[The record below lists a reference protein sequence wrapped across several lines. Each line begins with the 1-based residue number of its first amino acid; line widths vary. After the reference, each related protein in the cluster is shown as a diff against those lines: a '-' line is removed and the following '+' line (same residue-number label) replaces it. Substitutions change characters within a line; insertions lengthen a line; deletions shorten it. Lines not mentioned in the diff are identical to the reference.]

1 MTKVKKV
8 SALFLSFAL
17 AFSTIGFGFPPIKAY
32 AAMYI
37 AMSWSD
43 LKSQAENAPAG
54 TTIYIGSDITTD
66 ELDNRIVVNKKKNLT
81 VDLFGHSIKKNN
93 GSSFYKNGHIFEI
106 QGDSTFTL
114 KDSMGGGSLEYGCG
128 NNGGAINIHEG
139 STATIENI
147 TFANNR
153 AGIDGGAIFNR
164 GILKMNNCVVKNN
177 TAKDT
182 GGGIFNSGEGTFE
195 LNNVEICYNR
205 CDNDGGGLN
214 IHTKEVSIMR
224 NCNIHHNTSKDE
236 GAGFRFD
243 DGGETMLLYNT
254 SITDNVAKDD
264 GGGFYLEDG
273 TIKLYGCNISRNSA
287 EYGGGFCT
295 EEKVVLEDSEY
306 GVNVISGNVATDY
319 GGGIYTDGEV
329 TIKSADINNNTAY
342 EDGGGMYIRSGKCQF
357 NGGTIQKNSAVTGR
371 GGGMYIND
379 AEVWIRRGQVIE
391 NMAGRDGGGI
401 FCDQEMDKLHVS
413 QTPVIRNN
421 DSTKGKDIFMY
432 SCDTIDL
439 DGRLENG
446 AYISFSFFYGRQRQ
460 GPSLPPVF
468 TYDPKFNEDVTTDY
482 SDHNGSDDP
491 NLYFH
496 SADNY
501 KIKRSGGEVQLSN
514 TIVAPEQSAQPAYP
528 DPVDKNTFI
537 PWNEQIVFNTEI
549 KGNNWLSGIS
559 GERKLNEINT
569 PVSHDASMKGVAS
582 ATSCIGSYTG
592 HHDYAITQYKTIDE
606 LLNIGIRRLDLRV
619 NNKRVWKK
627 NGDIGDQKDDGE
639 NLYMCHGTS
648 NAGGT
653 YFAEDPITGY
663 PLNFLTVLGWIEDF
677 LRRNPT
683 EYVMVTF
690 KAEVQHDYDAT
701 KTYTRLDKILREHI
715 NDINPTTGEPYFY
728 LQDGVYGKDYQDWP
742 KLKDVRGKIVIR
754 AGDERECGFS
764 YGGLPSDDF
773 EGRYYAPQ
781 QEGSYRDSETDR
793 LKRLK
798 AFARNEI
805 ATRDLPTDASRL
817 IDSATGKEVFVEGAT
832 NCVDEGIGKIPGI
845 EPLEAA
851 KRIHPEIYGP
861 GKIYGPENAGKYLGW
876 ISGDG
881 ATTLTCSYVYNTN
894 YFDGLEYVT
903 VKVLSGKNGIPTQTF
918 KLLKGTEIS
927 IPGCVY
933 DCTQNETNGYFTGWS
948 IGDNP
953 CFEEGETYTV
963 NSDVTFKANWASNS
977 GTERTRATVVWQ
989 DADDKDD
996 LRADELNLR
1005 INGTMDYTIKAS
1017 NRWSRP
1023 LPVLVNSIAVDWDK
1037 ASGNTDGDGTYKYS
1051 VSGDNA
1057 SGWVITL
1064 THTPGDVTNIPSK
1077 VSFFDSDSTYRPGTI
1092 TFGIYET
1099 GSDDLIE
1106 QKEFAIG
1113 ENTQDAQTFASL
1125 PKYRDGKEV
1134 NYEIRYISCT
1144 DNSGN
1149 TTELSLYNRLIIDY
1163 DVEYHLAQMKDVD
1176 LNIFWLDI
1184 AEGDRPQP
1192 VDAVFKNKTTEA
1204 RHSSKGYESQAGSN
1218 SSVCTFALPIDSIP
1232 EGTEDGIVDFDKYDV
1247 EVSTVAGISFN
1258 VFRNEEGYYIVAAG
1272 TDYQSDVEMVEA
1284 LIDDIGTITND
1295 NLDEIKPKLETAEYF
1310 YDLLSESAKEQVSN
1324 RDDLENARNTFDKL
1338 IFADVVGVIMKIA
1351 PLQPKFITYND
1362 TIQRLIASARNSYDA
1377 LEDIEKERVPNYYL
1391 LLEAEK
1397 IYEQLEK
1404 EALKSREAA
1413 KKVTDLIDDIGAV
1426 VYSPDDL
1433 NTDSFS
1439 DIAEARYAYDELTG
1453 EAKAQVTNYD
1463 LLTQAEKEYARLS
1476 GKTNNHHGS
1485 SSGGDSL
1492 PASETSASDLV
1503 ERVKACHKDE
1513 TCLLAI
1519 FSDLVP
1525 GAWYHDGVHYALE
1538 RGMMN
1543 GTGNSMF
1550 EPAGHTSRAMI
1561 VTILYRMENE
1571 PNAASENR
1579 FSDVATGQW
1588 YTKAVIWASEN
1599 KIVEGSG
1606 DGTFKPDSDITREE
1620 FATIL
1625 YRYATGKS
1633 KGFPVARMFTLNYP
1647 DASEVSSWAN
1657 EAVCWCVMNEIINGK
1672 GGKLVPGSD
1681 ASRAEV
1687 ATMLMRYCTKNA
1699 DENAD
1704 KVAGLLGS

>member
-1 MTKVKKV
+1 MSKVKKFSV
-8 SALFLSFAL
+8 WVLFFAL
-17 AFSTIGFGFPPIKAY
+17 VFSTIGFGLSPIKAH
-32 AAMYI
+32 AATYLVL
-37 AMSWSD
+37 SWSD
-43 LKSQAENAPAG
+43 LKSQVEKASSG
-54 TTIYIGSDITTD
+54 TTLWIAKDIITD

-81 VDLFGHSIKKNN
+81 VDLCGHSIKKND

-114 KDSMGGGSLEYGCG
+114 KDTLGGGSLEYGCG

-147 TFANNR
+147 TFKNNR

-164 GILKMNNCVVKNN
+164 GFLKMNDCVVKNN

-243 DGGETMLLYNT
+243 DGGETMQLYNT
-254 SITDNVAKDD
+254 SITDNVSKDD

-287 EYGGGFCT
+287 EYGGGFRT
-295 EEKVVLEDSEY
+295 EDKVVLEDSEY
-306 GVNVISGNVATDY
+306 GVNVISGNTATDY
-319 GGGIYTDGEV
+319 GGGIYTEGEV
-329 TIKSADINNNTAY
+329 TIKSADINKNTADI
-342 EDGGGMYIRSGKCQF
+342 DGGGIYIKSGKCQF
-357 NGGTIQKNSAVTGR
+357 NGGIMQKNTAVTGK

-421 DSTKGKDIFMY
+421 DSTRGKDIFMY

-439 DGRLENG
+439 DGRLEKG
-446 AYISFSFFYGRQRQ
+446 AYISFSFFYGRQRE

-468 TYDPKFNEDVTTDY
+468 TYDPQFNEAVTNDY
-482 SDHNGSDDP
+482 SDHNGSEDP

-501 KIKRSGGEVQLSN
+501 KIKRSGGEVELSN

-582 ATSCIGSYTG
+582 ATSCIGSYTS

-627 NGDIGDQKDDGE
+627 KGDIGDQKDDGE

-648 NAGGT
+648 SAGGT
-653 YFAEDPITGY
+653 YFAEDPVTGY
-663 PLNFLTVLGWIEDF
+663 PLNFLTVLDWIEDF

-754 AGDERECGFS
+754 AGNERECGFS

-781 QEGSYRDSETDR
+781 QDGSYRDSETDR

-798 AFARNEI
+798 AFAKKEI

-817 IDSATGKEVFVEGAT
+817 IDSTTGKEVFVEGAT

-845 EPLEAA
+845 KPLEAA
-851 KRIHPEIYGP
+851 RIIHPEIYGP
-861 GKIYGPENAGKYLGW
+861 GKIYGPENTGKYLGW

-881 ATTLTCSYVYNTN
+881 ATKLTCSYVYNTN

-903 VKVLSGKNGIPTQTF
+903 VKVLSGKDGIPTQTY

-927 IPGCVY
+927 IPGCIY
-933 DCTQNETNGYFTGWS
+933 DCSQNETDGYFTGWS
-948 IGDNP
+948 IGDGP
-953 CFEEGETYTV
+953 CLEEGERYTV
-963 NSDVTFKANWASNS
+963 DNNVTFKANWAANS
-977 GTERTRATVVWQ
+977 GKELTRATIVWQ
-989 DADDKDD
+989 DADNKDG
-996 LRADELNLR
+996 LRTDELSLK
-1005 INGTMDYTIKAS
+1005 INGTMDYTIRAS
-1017 NRWSRP
+1017 NKWSRP
-1023 LPVLVNSIAVDWDK
+1023 LPVLVNSIAVDWGK

-1051 VSGDNA
+1051 VSGDNTR
-1057 SGWVITL
+1057 GWVITL
-1064 THTPGDVTNIPSK
+1064 THTPGDRIDIPSK
-1077 VSFFDSDSTYRPGTI
+1077 VSFFDNGSTYRPATV
-1092 TFGIYET
+1092 TFGIFEK
-1099 GSDDLIE
+1099 GSDELIE
-1106 QKEFAIG
+1106 QKEFVIG
-1113 ENTQDAQTFASL
+1113 ENAEAEETFASL
-1125 PKYRDGKEV
+1125 PKYKNGNDVSYEV
-1134 NYEIRYISCT
+1134 RYISST
-1144 DNSGN
+1144 NNNEDTSD
-1149 TTELSLYNRLIIDY
+1149 LSLYNRINSGY
-1163 DVEYHLAQMKDVD
+1163 DVEYHLVQMKYVD
-1176 LNIFWLDI
+1176 LNIFWLDVD
-1184 AEGDRPQP
+1184 EENRPQQ
-1192 VDAVFKNKTTEA
+1192 VEAEFRNKDTGTV
-1204 RHSSKGYESQAGSN
+1204 HSSLDYKNQAESN
-1218 SSVCTFALPIDSIP
+1218 SSVCTFGLPIDSIP
-1232 EGTEDGIVDFDKYDV
+1232 EGSEDGIVDFDKYHVDV
-1247 EVSTVAGISFN
+1247 KTTVAGVFFN
-1258 VFRNEEGYYIVAAG
+1258 LFKNEEGYYIVATG
-1272 TDYQSDVEMVEA
+1272 TEYQSDVAMVEE
-1284 LIDDIGTITND
+1284 LIDAVGTITKE

-1324 RDDLENARNTFDKL
+1324 RDDLEAARNSFDNL
-1338 IFADVVGVIMKIA
+1338 IFADVLGVIMKIA
-1351 PLQPKFITYND
+1351 PLQPKFIAYDDVT
-1362 TIQRLIASARNSYDA
+1362 QRFITSARSAYDD
-1377 LEDIEKERVPNYYL
+1377 LEDIEKEKVPNYDQ
-1391 LLEAEK
+1391 LLEAERM
-1397 IYEQLEK
+1397 YGQLEK

-1413 KKVTDLIDDIGAV
+1413 QKVIDLIEDIGEV
-1426 VYSPDDL
+1426 VYSPEDL
-1433 NTDSFS
+1433 NNDSFS
-1439 DIAEARYAYDELTG
+1439 DIAEARYGYDELTE
-1453 EAKAQVTNYD
+1453 EAKALVTNYD
-1463 LLTQAEKEYARLS
+1463 KLTQAEAEYVRLGGELS
-1476 GKTNNHHGS
+1476 NHHDSSGGGGS
-1485 SSGGDSL
+1485 SSASKPSDVPVLDDAAEKVKKCQKDGTCSL
-1492 PASETSASDLV
+1492 A
-1503 ERVKACHKDE
+1503 K
-1513 TCLLAI
+1513 
-1519 FSDLVP
+1519 FSDVVTS
-1525 GAWYHDGVHYALE
+1525 AWYHDGVHYALE

-1543 GTGNSMF
+1543 GTGSGRF
-1550 EPAGHTSRAMI
+1550 EPDGRTSRAMI

-1571 PNAASENR
+1571 PNVTLTNQ
-1579 FSDVATGQW
+1579 FSDVAKGQW
-1588 YTKAVIWASEN
+1588 YAKAITWASEN
-1599 KIVEGSG
+1599 KLVEGGG
-1606 DGTFKPDSDITREE
+1606 DGTFAPGAPITREQ

-1625 YRYATGKS
+1625 YRYAKT
-1633 KGFPVARMFTLNYP
+1633 KGNGFTMEWILPMDYS
-1647 DASEVSSWAN
+1647 DASGISSWAK
-1657 EAVCWCVMNEIINGK
+1657 EAMQWCLLCEIIKGK
-1672 GGKLVPGSD
+1672 EGKLAPGAK

-1687 ATMLMRYCTKNA
+1687 ATMFMRYCIRMAEIT
-1699 DENAD
+1699 E
-1704 KVAGLLGS
+1704 